1 MSWFAPLP
9 QVRELGPRESAEVLA
24 KDFDIALP
32 DDGFP
37 LTEPVWELTQRDVD
51 SVLDTLSPRNALR
64 QECAHYLEEQRIA
77 ADLAFAEF
85 KKNGGALRREIDRAH
100 VRELD
105 SGLHNL
111 HEPFEGLI
119 R

>member
-9 QVRELGPRESAEVLA
+9 LVRELGPRESAEVLA
-24 KDFDIALP
+24 KDFDIEMP

-37 LTEPVWELTQRDVD
+37 LTEPVWALTQREAD

-64 QECAHYLEEQRIA
+64 QECNHYLEEQRIA

-85 KKNGGALRREIDRAH
+85 KKKGGPLRREIDRA
-100 VRELD
+100 RQWELD
-105 SGLHNL
+105 AGVHQ
-111 HEPFEGLI
+111 
-119 R
+119 

>member
-9 QVRELGPRESAEVLA
+9 LVRELGPRESAEVLA
-24 KDFDIALP
+24 KDFDIELP
-32 DDGFP
+32 EDNFQKTDLCAD
-37 LTEPVWELTQRDVD
+37 LTPKEID

-85 KKNGGALRREIDRAH
+85 KKKGGPLRREIDRAH
-100 VRELD
+100 LMELD
-105 SGLHNL
+105 SGSHA
-111 HEPFEGLI
+111 
-119 R
+119 